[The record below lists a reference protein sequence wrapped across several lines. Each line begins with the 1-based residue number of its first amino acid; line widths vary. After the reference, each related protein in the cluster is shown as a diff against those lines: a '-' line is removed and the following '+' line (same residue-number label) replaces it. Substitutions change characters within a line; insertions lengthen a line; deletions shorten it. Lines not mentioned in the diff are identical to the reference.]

1 MQQLNDIKATRALIE
16 EWHQAGYSIGFVPT
30 MGYLHEGHQS
40 LITRAAAE
48 NDKVIVSVF
57 VNPLQF
63 GPEEDYDSY
72 PRDLKGDQQRAAQAG
87 ADLLFAPTVAQMYPE
102 GFDTFVTAYGV
113 TDKLEGATRPGHF
126 CGVTTVVAKLF
137 NILQPQRAYFGQ
149 KDAQQVAVIR
159 QMVRDLNMPVTI
171 IPCPIIRE
179 ADGLA
184 KSSRNTYLTAAEYQ
198 AALSLS
204 QSLKLAET
212 LIQTDNIVAVEQLKK
227 AMTACFSSI
236 PLARIDY
243 IKIVDPISLEE
254 LAVITDSCLILLA
267 AYIGKTRL
275 IDNLLIEGRGYTKK
289 EE

>member
-1 MQQLNDIKATRALIE
+1 MQQLNDIKATQALIK

-102 GFDTFVTAYGV
+102 GFETFVTAYGV

-126 CGVTTVVAKLF
+126 RGVTTVVAKLF

-254 LAVITDSCLILLA
+254 LAVITDSCLVLLA
-267 AYIGKTRL
+267 VYIGKTRL

-289 EE
+289 EG